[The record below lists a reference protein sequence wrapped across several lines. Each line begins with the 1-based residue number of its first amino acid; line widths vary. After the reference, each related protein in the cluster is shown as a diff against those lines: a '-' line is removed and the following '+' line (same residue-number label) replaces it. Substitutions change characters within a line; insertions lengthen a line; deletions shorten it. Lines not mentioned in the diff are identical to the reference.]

1 LNNKV
6 KAAQSELKIK
16 EQNLTKQ
23 KAFEINS
30 NMESIMKDINGL
42 VEENILLKEKQGV
55 PVSTTFDTRKR
66 ISSNLFQT

>member
-1 LNNKV
+1 MNNKV